1 MTELT
6 APDSNDAAHEDGRK
20 KCRRHRSAWQF
31 FAVDR
36 ASEIVLRERDVE
48 RGRDFPAHRLAQL
61 PALFLFG
68 AVRSAD
74 ADPPR
79 DLGPRQAEIRAPRT
93 RGRASVA

>member
-48 RGRDFPAHRLAQL
+48 RGATFLRIDLRSFPRFSCLA
-61 PALFLFG
+61 
-68 AVRSAD
+68 
-74 ADPPR
+74 
-79 DLGPRQAEIRAPRT
+79 
-93 RGRASVA
+93 